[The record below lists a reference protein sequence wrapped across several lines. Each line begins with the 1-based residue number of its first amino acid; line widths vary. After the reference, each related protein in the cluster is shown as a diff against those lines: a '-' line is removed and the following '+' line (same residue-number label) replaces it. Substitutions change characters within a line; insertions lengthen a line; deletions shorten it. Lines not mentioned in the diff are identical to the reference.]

1 MASPPDFDIIGH
13 VVLRVNTLCKEN
25 KVTCL
30 AEARPEGLLFT
41 LHKITGLYTAKHK
54 VAITWL
60 DLQKQENPVHNVACR
75 VAVAIADI
83 KRLIEGHRLEEES

>member
-1 MASPPDFDIIGH
+1 MADFDIIRH
-13 VVLRVNTLCKEN
+13 VVLRVNALCKEN

-54 VAITWL
+54 VGVEWL
-60 DLQKQENPVHNVACR
+60 ELQRLEDPVHMVAAKVAR
-75 VAVAIADI
+75 VIAEL
-83 KRLIEGHRLEEES
+83 KFKMEGKQ